1 MYFREAQVYFFTRSG
16 ARLTALLLAVLLGA
30 CASLPTD
37 YAKEPSTAIRNTG
50 DTQLAQKIQ
59 PLVAAH
65 PGESGFYMLP
75 DGIEAMAARLLLTQQ
90 ADVAIDVQYY
100 YILQDIAGGLL
111 LRHLVMA
118 ADRGVRVRILLD
130 DISTKGYEQMFAV
143 LSANPNIKIRLT
155 NPFANR
161 RARGVDGL
169 SDFQR
174 VNHRMHNKSITFDNV
189 VTIVGGRNIGAEY
202 FGASD
207 VFNYADL
214 DVLGTGLVADQVSTE
229 FDTYWNASAAV
240 PVTAFVEPDD
250 SVESAEEIRRK
261 FAAVVEESKTS
272 PFVDVLNSSI
282 VELLL
287 EENANQLVWAPARV
301 VFDLPYGDTSAE
313 NVAGAEVL
321 AGILIEEI
329 DKATEE
335 LFVVSPYFVPGDS
348 GVERFRQL
356 RERGVRCVVVT
367 NSLASTDVAAVYG
380 GYKDYQKPLLKL
392 GVELWELMA
401 YPDKRGHERGVSTE
415 RKSLHAKTFAID
427 GSQLFVGSFNWDPR
441 SSGVN
446 TEMGVMIKSDE
457 LAARLVDSVSTA
469 LPEAAWQLGLNDEGD
484 VEWVDVVDGKEV
496 VYSKAPQTNAW
507 RRFRSRISNLDAF
520 EGQL

>member
-1 MYFREAQVYFFTRSG
+1 MC
-16 ARLTALLLAVLLGA
+16 ARLAALLFLLLLGA

-37 YAKEPSTAIRNTG
+37 YAKEPGNAIRDTG
-50 DTQLAQKIQ
+50 DTQLADKIR
-59 PLVAAH
+59 PLLAAH
-65 PGESGFYMLP
+65 PGESGFYMLS
-75 DGIEAMAARLLLTQQ
+75 DGIEAMAARLLLIQQ
-90 ADVAIDVQYY
+90 TDVAIDAQYY
-100 YILQDIAGGLL
+100 YIMQDIAGALL
-111 LRHLVMA
+111 LRHLVTA

-130 DISTKGYEQMFAV
+130 DISTKGYELMFAV
-143 LSANPNIKIRLT
+143 LSANPNIEIRLT

-169 SDFQR
+169 TDFQR
-174 VNHRMHNKSITFDNV
+174 LNHRMHNKSITFDNV
-189 VTIVGGRNIGAEY
+189 VTIIGGRNIGDEY

-207 VFNYADL
+207 AFNYHDL
-214 DVLGTGLVADQVSTE
+214 DVLATGVVADQVSTE
-229 FDTYWNASAAV
+229 FDTYWNASEAV
-240 PVTAFVEPDD
+240 PVTAFVEADGSAE
-250 SVESAEEIRRK
+250 SVEELQRK
-261 FAAVVEESKTS
+261 FATVIEESKTS
-272 PFVDVLNSSI
+272 PYADALNSAI
-282 VELLL
+282 VDLLL
-287 EENANQLVWAPARV
+287 EENGNQLVWAPSRV
-301 VFDLPYGDTSAE
+301 VFDLPYGETSAQ

-321 AGILIEEI
+321 LGILIEAI
-329 DKATEE
+329 DKTTEE

-380 GYKDYQKPLLKL
+380 GYKDYQKPLLAL

-401 YPDKRGHERGVSTE
+401 YPNKPGHKRGVSTE
-415 RKSLHAKTFAID
+415 RRSLHAKTFAVD

-446 TEMGVMIKSDE
+446 TEMGVLIESHE
-457 LAARLVDSVSTA
+457 LAAGLVESVSAA
-469 LPEAAWQLGLNDEGD
+469 LPGAAWQLRLNDEGE

-496 VYSKAPQTNAW
+496 VYTKPPQTSVW
-507 RRFRSRISNLDAF
+507 RRFGARVSNLDAF